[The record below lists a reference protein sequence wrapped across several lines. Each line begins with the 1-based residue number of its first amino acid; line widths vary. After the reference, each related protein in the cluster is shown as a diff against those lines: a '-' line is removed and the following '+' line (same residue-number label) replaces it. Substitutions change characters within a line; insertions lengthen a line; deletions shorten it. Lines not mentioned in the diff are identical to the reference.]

1 MLQIWNNL
9 SVFQQVTRFQNI
21 SMLPSHRGGML
32 TPANLPTLST
42 RSKHTFYAQKPI
54 IKGYTDNDS
63 TYREHSGKSSIT
75 RLETTALMI
84 TPRMGLGQVCLWPL
98 SMGKFWGF
106 ACLFCLRQSP
116 FVSLTGLNL
125 ARRPGWPWP
134 HQDTPASVSLPSY
147 EIRVWNFVGSNGC
160 TDQHMH

>member
-9 SVFQQVTRFQNI
+9 SVLQQVTRFQNI
-21 SMLPSHRGGML
+21 S
-32 TPANLPTLST
+32 TEECYPATGVECWCAAPTFST
-42 RSKHTFYAQKPI
+42 RSKHTLYAQKPI
-54 IKGYTDNDS
+54 TKGYTDNDS
-63 TYREHSGKSSIT
+63 TYREHSGKNSVT

-84 TPRMGLGQVCLWPL
+84 TPRMELGQVCLWQH

-106 ACLFCLRQSP
+106 VCLFCLRQSP

-125 ARRPGWPWP
+125 ARRPGWPWI
-134 HQDTPASVSLPSY
+134 HQDTPASVSTPSY
-147 EIRVWNFVGSNGC
+147 ENFVGSNGC